1 MAVTGRAVFLA
12 FVGVAVAFVAAPAGA
27 WVPWAVLGLLLAALL
42 TDLALAAN
50 SRAVRLEH
58 GGDTSVRLGERAEVW
73 LSVANPGRRTL
84 RATVRD
90 AWRPSAGAAPRAH
103 DLVLPAG
110 GRRLVRT
117 TLTPS
122 RRGDQHSA
130 HVTVRSHGPLRLAA
144 RQSSHTVPWTVRVL
158 PPFRSRR
165 HLPGKLAKLQEL
177 EGQHRAMIR
186 GRGSEF
192 DSLREYVP
200 GDDVRSID
208 WRATA
213 RRETVVVRTWRP
225 ERDRR
230 ILLVLDTSRTSA
242 GRVDDLPRL
251 EHSMDAALLLT
262 ALAAKA
268 GDRVDFLAYDRR
280 VRARVRSEG
289 RGSTLPAIVSAMA
302 PLEPELVEVDAAGMV
317 SAILAGQR
325 RSRQLVV
332 LLTDLNAA
340 ALEAGLL
347 PRLASLTA
355 RHLVLVAA
363 VADPH
368 VARLA
373 AERGDAQ
380 SVYRAAA
387 AQRTIVERRRV
398 TAELRRRGVEVVEAA
413 AGDLAP
419 ALADAYIALKAQG
432 RL

>member
-12 FVGVAVAFVAAPAGA
+12 FVGVAAAFVAAPAGA
-27 WVPWAVLGLLLAALL
+27 WVPWVVLGSLLVALLA
-42 TDLALAAN
+42 DLALAPS

-58 GGDTSVRLGERAEVW
+58 GGDTSARLGDSAEVW
-73 LSVANPGRRTL
+73 LVVTNTGRRTL

-90 AWRPSAGAAPRAH
+90 AWRPSAGAAPRSH
-103 DLVLPAG
+103 SLVVPPG

-117 TLTPS
+117 ALTPS
-122 RRGDQHSA
+122 RRGDQSCA

-144 RQSSHTVPWTVRVL
+144 RQSSHSAPWTVRVL

-165 HLPGKLAKLQEL
+165 HLPGKLSRLREL
-177 EGQHRAMIR
+177 DGQHRAMIR
-186 GRGSEF
+186 GQGSEF

-242 GRVDDLPRL
+242 GRVGDLPRL

-262 ALAAKA
+262 ALAARA

-280 VRARVRSEG
+280 VRARVRAHG
-289 RGSTLPAIVSAMA
+289 RGSTLQAIVSAMA

-317 SAILAGQR
+317 AAVLGGQR

-340 ALEAGLL
+340 ALEEGLL
-347 PRLASLTA
+347 PRLAALTA

-363 VADPH
+363 VADPR
-368 VARLA
+368 VTEMA
-373 AERGDAQ
+373 AERGDTRA
-380 SVYRAAA
+380 VYNAAA

-398 TAELRRRGVEVVEAA
+398 TAELRRRGVEVVEAVPEE
-413 AGDLAP
+413 LAP
-419 ALADAYIALKAQG
+419 ALADAYITLKAQG